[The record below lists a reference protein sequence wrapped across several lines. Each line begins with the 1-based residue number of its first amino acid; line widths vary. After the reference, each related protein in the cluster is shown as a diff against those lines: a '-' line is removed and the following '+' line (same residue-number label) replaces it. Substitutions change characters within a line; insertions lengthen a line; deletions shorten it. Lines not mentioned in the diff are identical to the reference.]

1 MDMGVL
7 QLAMKLIGEEYKL
20 SDREV
25 QVLTRR
31 MLADDY
37 EFERVWVQYKNK
49 SRAFR
54 GGVDKFKDLLKELL
68 A

>member
-1 MDMGVL
+1 MGKFS
-7 QLAMKLIGEEYKL
+7 LAMKLISEEYKL
-20 SDREV
+20 SPREV

-31 MLADDY
+31 MLADEY
-37 EFERVWVQYKNK
+37 EFERVWSQFNNK
-49 SRAFR
+49 SRAFK

>member
-37 EFERVWVQYKNK
+37 EFERVWSQYRNK